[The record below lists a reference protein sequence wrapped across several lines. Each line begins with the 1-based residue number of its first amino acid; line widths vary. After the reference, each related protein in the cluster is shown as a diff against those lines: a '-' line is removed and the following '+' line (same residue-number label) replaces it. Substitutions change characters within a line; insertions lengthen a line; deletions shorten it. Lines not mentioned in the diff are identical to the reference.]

1 MIDWEWVKSYA
12 VAPTDNVL
20 FSYDKV

>member
-1 MIDWEWVKSYA
+1 MIDWEWVKSYF